1 MAELGE
7 TADLATLVPG
17 NPAVLHETALSMT
30 TYADVLEEAGRGL
43 DRVATPAGWSG
54 VAAEQYRATFAVQ
67 PRRWLDAGGAHREA
81 ARAVEAHAA
90 TMEWA
95 QRQAG
100 DAVRLWD
107 EGRSASLLAL
117 HDPGATVDPATADP
131 GLEPRERAERLLGDA
146 RAQLAVAGDRAAAVV
161 GAARDRAPVGPD
173 MGERIAEGVQ
183 EGATAVG
190 NAAAS
195 LGNAALHHPL
205 DVAGVLGGAGLVAA
219 SAAGVV
225 GSVALDATGVG
236 ALGGVP
242 LGAASIAGVAT
253 GAGLIGAGAI
263 DLALHAAGPD
273 RVAPFQVNTDAD
285 PPASP
290 PSPEPPNEIT
300 GQTKH
305 GEERAA
311 GRDGGRGVSDEAMAD
326 AVEHPTEPPTYGSN
340 GTFKYVGKDAVV
352 VLTPEGQTVTTWAR
366 SAAGWRNR

>member
-117 HDPGATVDPATADP
+117 PDPGATVDPATADP

-161 GAARDRAPVGPD
+161 GAARDRAPAGPD
-173 MGERIAEGVQ
+173 MVERIAEGVQ

-195 LGNAALHHPL
+195 LGNA
-205 DVAGVLGGAGLVAA
+205 
-219 SAAGVV
+219 
-225 GSVALDATGVG
+225 LDATGVG

-242 LGAASIAGVAT
+242 LGVASIAGVAT